1 MLRGPEVP
9 STRPEYT
16 DLKERFLV
24 PKIGLLLNNFM
35 PTRMAQE
42 AAKLAEER
50 GYDVCWMT
58 ETSTGYGMDT
68 PSQLA
73 AIALATSRIRLGPAI
88 LPVFTRTPT
97 LMAQVAT
104 SLDDI
109 SNGRFVLGLGTGHGP
124 SLARNHG
131 LTLKQPF
138 LRMREYVHI
147 LREALSEAE
156 LSFHGEIYDI
166 PNLRLP
172 LPNPQRSIPIY
183 LAALGPRMAQ
193 FAGEV
198 ADGVIFNMAPPEYLR
213 KVVPKV
219 KEAAARAGRDPD
231 KVEVICLIT
240 ASADGPEGE
249 QMCRTRISNYLSLPF
264 YQNHLRQL
272 GFTDDVEKITSEAER
287 GGLDTGA
294 QQVSDRLLHT
304 LTLAGD
310 PEKWPNR
317 IKDYHDA
324 GADIVCPHLFTASDT
339 THGPPTYGPAVRES
353 ILNGINALSG

>member
-1 MLRGPEVP
+1 M
-9 STRPEYT
+9 
-16 DLKERFLV
+16 
-24 PKIGLLLNNFM
+24 PKIGLLLNNFL
-35 PTRMAQE
+35 PTKMAQE

-50 GYDVCWMT
+50 GYDICWMT
-58 ETSTGYGMDT
+58 ETSTGYGMDA

-73 AIALATSRIRLGPAI
+73 AVALATSRIRLGPAI
-88 LPVFTRTPT
+88 LPIFTRTPT

-131 LTLKQPF
+131 LTLKRPF

-147 LREALSEAE
+147 LREALSKAE
-156 LSFHGEIYDI
+156 LSFQGEVYDI
-166 PNLRLP
+166 PNLRLL
-172 LPNPQRSIPIY
+172 LPNPQRPIPIY

-213 KVVPKV
+213 QVVPKV
-219 KEAAARAGRDPD
+219 KEAARRAGRNPD
-231 KVEVICLIT
+231 KVEVVCLIT
-240 ASADGPEGE
+240 ASADGAEGE
-249 QMCRTRISNYLSLPF
+249 QMCRTRIANYLSLPF
-264 YQNHLRQL
+264 YQNHLRQI
-272 GFTDDVEKITSEAER
+272 GFAEDVEKITRAAER
-287 GGLDTGA
+287 GGLDAGA
-294 QQVSDRLLHT
+294 QEVSDRLLHT

-310 PEKWPNR
+310 SDRWAKR
-317 IKDYHDA
+317 IEDYHNA

-339 THGPPTYGPAVRES
+339 TSGPPTYGSAVRES
-353 ILNGINALSG
+353 ILKGINALQG